1 MSLILS
7 RRINEAFK
15 INGPCEVKVVRL
27 RGNRVYL
34 SVKAEREVIVLRS
47 EIEGRRSLNGCNR
60 VEVS

>member
-34 SVKAEREVIVLRS
+34 SVQAEREVTIVRN
-47 EIEGRRSLNGCNR
+47 EIEHKYLEPVNGRAS
-60 VEVS
+60 

>member
-27 RGNRVYL
+27 RGGRVYL
-34 SVKAEREVIVLRS
+34 SVRAEPEVTIIRN
-47 EIEGRRSLNGCNR
+47 EIEHKYPQLK
-60 VEVS
+60 EAI

>member
-27 RGNRVYL
+27 RGGRVYL
-34 SVKAEREVIVLRS
+34 SVRAEPEVVIMRS
-47 EIEGRRSLNGCNR
+47 EIAHKYLQAKGA
-60 VEVS
+60 V